1 MSKHI
6 RYLVAVAALLC
17 SAVVHAQTV
26 MPRAMQADV
35 EVSYTLANGGQFTRS
50 GRIYRSASG
59 MVRQDMGNGAMI
71 TDFKAGTVTLLVP
84 ERNEAHVF
92 TIPPQVG
99 TLPVPG
105 TAESRVPAKVAPFE
119 ETVIDGRRIAKT
131 RIVGLQGET
140 QEVWTAPDIGVVTF
154 YRITANGTTATQQ
167 LRNLSVGEPDPQ
179 VFKVPSQFKVIAE
192 PTRFDNLNS
201 RVPLA
206 RDLPF
211 GAGTQVVPV
220 APVVTR

>member
-17 SAVVHAQTV
+17 SAVVHAQTA
-26 MPRAMQADV
+26 MPSAMQADV

-50 GRIYRSASG
+50 GHIYRSASG
-59 MVRQDMGNGAMI
+59 MVRQDMGNGAII

-92 TIPPQVG
+92 TIPPHLRK
-99 TLPVPG
+99 LPVLG
-105 TAESRVPAKVAPFE
+105 TGGARVPAKVAPFE
-119 ETVIDGRRIAKT
+119 ETVIEGRRIAKT
-131 RIVGLQGET
+131 RIVGPQGEA

-154 YRITANGTTATQQ
+154 YRTTANGTTTTQQ
-167 LRNLSVGEPDPQ
+167 LRNLSMGEPDPQ
-179 VFKVPSQFKVIAE
+179 VFKVPSQFKIIAD
-192 PTRFDNLNS
+192 PMRFDNLNS
-201 RVPLA
+201 HVPAL

-211 GAGTQVVPV
+211 GAGTKVVPV
-220 APVVTR
+220 APGTTR